1 MNKLTKNT
9 KLFLS
14 YIIPSMVGMLIVGSY
29 SIVDTVFI
37 GQSAG
42 EIGLASVAVTWPL
55 VMPFLPC
62 RYVCLHYRYG
72 LAWTVCGWQCLVRAL
87 SCSALSAGYGSVK
100 KEADYSLFFWGDN

>member
-42 EIGLASVAVTWPL
+42 EIGVL
-55 VMPFLPC
+55 VIIIKQP
-62 RYVCLHYRYG
+62 VKYG
-72 LAWTVCGWQCLVRAL
+72 IHRC
-87 SCSALSAGYGSVK
+87 
-100 KEADYSLFFWGDN
+100 